1 MLGRVQAT
9 SRHIKYSKLKQ
20 LRKHSALRFEVQM
33 LKLERHILNEL
44 EVTLTSLLSNTHQIS
59 R

>member
-1 MLGRVQAT
+1 MLGTAPEA
-9 SRHIKYSKLKQ
+9 SNHIKYSKLKQ